1 MRSYGFWHNFE
12 NFPLFMD
19 HVKDI
24 SVQGDISNW
33 TVVGPADTPYHFQS
47 QITQDIPNELIAW
60 ETLPDSEVHSAG
72 FVRFDENRDGS
83 TRVTVQMSY
92 VPPVGV
98 LGHAVAQLMGL
109 DPRQAMHEDLMR
121 YLNPFWK
128 KVEPPRKAGRWTT
141 LRL

>member
-1 MRSYGFWHNFE
+1 MASGTTSRISPCSWTT
-12 NFPLFMD
+12 LR
-19 HVKDI
+19 VI

-60 ETLPDSEVHSAG
+60 ETLPDSEAHSAG

-109 DPRQAMHEDLMR
+109 YRVSGDARRFDETS
-121 YLNPFWK
+121 NPFWK
-128 KVEPPRKAGRWTT
+128 KVEHPRKAGRWTT